1 MLSDEMD
8 SAWSAR
14 QSRLLHMAADPAH
27 EYTRVLDF
35 WFGTLNASG
44 RADDEHSER
53 WWKKDSVFDQRIRE
67 EFGLLHA
74 SVSAGDRAAWLETPR
89 GRLATIIVLDQFSRN
104 MFRGTARAFAFDGQA
119 LTLARDGITVGAD
132 RELLFDERF
141 FFYMPYMHGEELA
154 VQERSVEL
162 FRALRDSAEP
172 AHLDRAN
179 TFVDYAERHHDIIR
193 RFGRFPHR
201 NALLDRTLTAEEI
214 TFLKQ
219 PGSSF

>member
-1 MLSDEMD
+1 MTTDEMD
-8 SAWSAR
+8 SAWRAR

-27 EYTRVLDF
+27 EYSRVLDF
-35 WFGTLNASG
+35 WLGALDAWG
-44 RADDEHSER
+44 RADNEHAER
-53 WWKKDSVFDQRIRE
+53 WWKKDPVFDQRIRE
-67 EFGLLHA
+67 EFGLLHG
-74 SVSAGDRAAWLETPR
+74 SVSAGERSAWLAAPR

-104 MFRGTARAFAFDGQA
+104 MFRGTARAFAFDRQA
-119 LTLARDGITVGAD
+119 LALATDGIALGEE
-132 RELLFDERF
+132 RELRFDERY
-141 FFYMPYMHGEELA
+141 FFYMPYMHSEELA

-172 AHLDRAN
+172 DDRERADSI
-179 TFVDYAERHHDIIR
+179 VDFAERHHDIIR